1 MRCIIQ
7 MRAVRYVSWLH
18 RHTLSVLIATG
29 LLVAGSVYLAMFHLP
44 LQSDFA
50 ALLPADLKRGDD
62 ACYGPQLIGRQRV
75 LIRQQI
81 R

>member
-1 MRCIIQ
+1 MQ

-18 RHTLSVLIATG
+18 RHTLAVLIATG

-50 ALLPADLKRGDD
+50 ALLPADAPAVK
-62 ACYGPQLIGRQRV
+62 AAESHAGP
-75 LIRQQI
+75 
-81 R
+81 